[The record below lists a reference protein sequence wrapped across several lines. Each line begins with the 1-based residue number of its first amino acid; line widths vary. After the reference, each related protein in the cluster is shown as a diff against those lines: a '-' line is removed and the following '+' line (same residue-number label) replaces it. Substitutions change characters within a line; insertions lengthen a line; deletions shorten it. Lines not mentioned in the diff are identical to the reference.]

1 MTAFFLL
8 FGEKIDP
15 RVNINSHKLTVSP
28 IKLEHWTI
36 KQGKKKKGGGH
47 LESMMLRK
55 SLSHMYIHINLY
67 EALGKHLK
75 HKD

>member
-15 RVNINSHKLTVSP
+15 RVNINSHTLTVSP

-36 KQGKKKKGGGH
+36 KQGKKRGGH
-47 LESMMLRK
+47 LESMTLRK
-55 SLSHMYIHINLY
+55 SSSHMYIHINLY